1 MVFIHMLQYLFT
13 VFEIVLLLL
22 LLFLFISPQLATQD
36 NPIVLHRTPFDSWQS
51 SRWTP
56 SFLAG
61 RPGAPHILSKKGKDN
76 IFRYFAVNQPL
87 SNVETMNSEKPFQ
100 EVIYPRGKFFEL
112 LERPFDGYFYYSSGG
127 IEMLKL
133 SDTVYS
139 EESLKMLTFPT
150 HKELGQVNFW
160 FGKENVTAYTHYD
173 TSQNLHAMVYGQK
186 TFLLLPPSAY
196 SELNLYPCLHQ
207 FYRQVHTNVLD
218 ADIAKSLRT
227 KPLEVV
233 LNQGEVLYIPPYWFH
248 CVITMETSISLN
260 VWSNSE
266 AFLTM
271 ENIFA
276 SSIPFEEEW
285 GRKKLLKALNY
296 FIQLLTAA
304 IVLDNHDS
312 FVHRVYSRYQPL
324 LLHFSAEQLQNWTT
338 GMEQYCLK
346 GPIEHV
352 LDVQSI
358 QHIREGAQ
366 ELTKQFR
373 RIRPQA
379 VKEIN
384 LGNFIEHL
392 SWRILGTND
401 LLLLPFY
408 LHECF

>member
-1 MVFIHMLQYLFT
+1 ML
-13 VFEIVLLLL
+13 
-22 LLFLFISPQLATQD
+22 
-36 NPIVLHRTPFDSWQS
+36 HHTPFDSWQS
-51 SRWTP
+51 ARWTP

-61 RPGAPHILSKKGKDN
+61 RPGAPNILTKKGKDK
-76 IFRYFAVNQPL
+76 IFRYFAVDQPL
-87 SNVETMNSEKPFQ
+87 LNVTEINSEKPFQ
-100 EVIYPRGKFFEL
+100 EIIYPRGKFFEIL
-112 LERPFDGYFYYSSGG
+112 GEPFDGYYYYSSGG

-133 SDTVYS
+133 SDTIYS
-139 EESLKMLTFPT
+139 EGSLKTLTFPT
-150 HKELGQVNFW
+150 HNELGQVNFW

-186 TFLLLPPSAY
+186 TFLLFPPSSY

-218 ADIAKSLRT
+218 ADVAESLQT

-233 LNQGEVLYIPPYWFH
+233 LYQGEVLYIPPYWFH

-260 VWSNSE
+260 VWSNSG

-285 GRKKLLKALNY
+285 GRQKLLKALNY
-296 FIQLLTAA
+296 FVRLLTAA
-304 IVLDNHDS
+304 IVPDS
-312 FVHRVYSRYQPL
+312 PHAFVSRVYSRYQPL
-324 LLHFSAEQLQNWTT
+324 LLHFSAEQLQNWTI
-338 GMEQYCLK
+338 GVGQYCLK
-346 GPIEHV
+346 ESIEQV
-352 LDVQSI
+352 LDAQSI
-358 QHIREGAQ
+358 QHIHEGAQ
-366 ELTKQFR
+366 ELSVQFG
-373 RIRPQA
+373 RIWPQA

-384 LGNFIEHL
+384 FGNFIEHL
-392 SWRILGTND
+392 AWRIIGTED

>member
-1 MVFIHMLQYLFT
+1 ML
-13 VFEIVLLLL
+13 
-22 LLFLFISPQLATQD
+22 
-36 NPIVLHRTPFDSWQS
+36 
-51 SRWTP
+51 
-56 SFLAG
+56 
-61 RPGAPHILSKKGKDN
+61 
-76 IFRYFAVNQPL
+76 
-87 SNVETMNSEKPFQ
+87 
-100 EVIYPRGKFFEL
+100 EL
-112 LERPFDGYFYYSSGG
+112 N
-127 IEMLKL
+127 
-133 SDTVYS
+133 DTIYS

-271 ENIFA
+271 ENVFA

-296 FIQLLTAA
+296 FIRLLTAA

-346 GPIEHV
+346 EPIEQV

-358 QHIREGAQ
+358 QHIHEGAQ

-392 SWRILGTND
+392 TWRILGTND